1 MVFISPSYTVPD
13 ALSLVSAIYDYA
25 ASGAG
30 TFSFAPI
37 TDFKVAGSEDTLV
50 PISGLAKV
58 TVDAGQV
65 SVDVA
70 DVTKR
75 EMHEKRATASCSN
88 TSQRSFISS
97 RQVLFLT
104 GMGFHLKWDH

>member
-37 TDFKVAGSEDTLV
+37 TDFKVAGSEDALV

-97 RQVLFLT
+97 RQV
-104 GMGFHLKWDH
+104 